1 MLHPP
6 CIHNTIVQVK
16 ANARTRSH
24 SAIREATSVRR
35 PGSRIRLDK
44 GDGGPHAY
52 AELRRR
58 IVSLDLQPGADIDE
72 ARLVRELG
80 VSRTPVRAALV
91 RLAGE
96 GLVILLPNR
105 GARVAAMDLPQL
117 QEHLEAFEL
126 MQRAATRMAAVRR
139 TTAEA
144 DTIERLAEAFETAA
158 DSADAE
164 RMIDA
169 NWRFHYAIALASH
182 NRYIERMYTG
192 QLTENLRIA
201 RLAMAYVCYGS
212 KREYHSHLE
221 SILREHRGMVAA
233 IRGGEADVADDLAAS
248 HANLARIRVTSYL
261 GSGLGGTIPLRD
273 ARASARAG

>member
-1 MLHPP
+1 M
-6 CIHNTIVQVK
+6 K
-16 ANARTRSH
+16 GDMRTERDH
-24 SAIREATSVRR
+24 SAPRGGTAVRR
-35 PGSRIRLDK
+35 APPRVRFDK
-44 GDGGPHAY
+44 GSGAPHAY

-58 IVSLDLQPGADIDE
+58 IVSLDLRPGADVDE

-96 GLVILLPNR
+96 GLVVLLPNR

-139 TTAEA
+139 TPAELVA
-144 DTIERLAEAFETAA
+144 LERLAEGFEAAA
-158 DSADAE
+158 DSTDAE

-169 NWRFHYAIALASH
+169 NWQFHSAIALASH

-212 KREYHSHLE
+212 KKEYHSHLD
-221 SILREHRGMVAA
+221 SILCEHRGMVAA
-233 IRGGEADVADDLAAS
+233 IRTREADIADDLAAS

-261 GSGLGGTIPLRD
+261 GSGLGGAIPLGD
-273 ARASARAG
+273 KPVTFRAA

>member
-1 MLHPP
+1 M
-6 CIHNTIVQVK
+6 IAQVK
-16 ANARTRSH
+16 VNARARSH
-24 SAIREATSVRR
+24 SAIRDTTSVRR
-35 PGSRIRLDK
+35 TGSRVRLDK

-91 RLAGE
+91 KLAGE
-96 GLVILLPNR
+96 GLVVLLPNR

-117 QEHLEAFEL
+117 HEHLEAFEL

-144 DTIERLAEAFETAA
+144 DAIDRLAEGFEAAA

-169 NWRFHYAIALASH
+169 NWRFHYAIARASH
-182 NRYIERMYTG
+182 NRYVEKMYTG

-233 IRGGEADVADDLAAS
+233 IRDREADVADDLAAS

-261 GSGLGGTIPLRD
+261 GSGLGGTISLRD
-273 ARASARAG
+273 APASARAA

>member
-1 MLHPP
+1 M
-6 CIHNTIVQVK
+6 
-16 ANARTRSH
+16 
-24 SAIREATSVRR
+24 REGTAAVRR
-35 PGSRIRLDK
+35 SPSRIRLDK
-44 GDGGPHAY
+44 GDGCPHAY

-80 VSRTPVRAALV
+80 VSRTPVRAALL

-96 GLVILLPNR
+96 GLVVLLPNR

-117 QEHLEAFEL
+117 HEHLEAFEL

-139 TTAEA
+139 TKLEA
-144 DTIERLAEAFETAA
+144 DTIERRAEEFEAA
-158 DSADAE
+158 AHSSDAE

-169 NWRFHYAIALASH
+169 NWRFHYAIALASN
-182 NRYIERMYTG
+182 NRYIEKMYTG

-201 RLAMAYVCYGS
+201 RLAMTYVCYGS
-212 KREYHSHLE
+212 KREYHSHLD
-221 SILREHRGMVAA
+221 SILREHRDMVAA
-233 IRGGEADVADDLAAS
+233 IRGGAADLADELAAS

-261 GSGLGGTIPLRD
+261 GSSLGGTIPLRD
-273 ARASARAG
+273 APSARAA